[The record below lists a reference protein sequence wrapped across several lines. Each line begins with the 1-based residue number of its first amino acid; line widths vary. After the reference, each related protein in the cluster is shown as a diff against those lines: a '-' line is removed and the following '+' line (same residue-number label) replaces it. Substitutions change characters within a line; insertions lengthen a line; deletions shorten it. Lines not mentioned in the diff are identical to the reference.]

1 MPNFKI
7 QIPKSKCQM
16 SNQVQNLKSKN
27 KYDLVERTAVFGE
40 DIIEFAKELP
50 KNPIN
55 NPKWFVQGL
64 A

>member
-1 MPNFKI
+1 
-7 QIPKSKCQM
+7 M
-16 SNQVQNLKSKN
+16 SNQVQSLKSKN